1 MNSKELRIGNLVEY
15 NGEVETVTGV
25 TEENPFVNTITPDYL
40 DYEEITPIP
49 LTGEWL
55 LKFGFEEWTW
65 CSDCAFIPLFFGD
78 SLFCRYYNNQWHVK
92 RLKVGRDREG
102 FFGKTEG
109 RYVLPKGKIKY
120 VHQLQNLYFALTNK
134 ELKNKHDN

>member
-15 NGEVETVTGV
+15 DDEVVTVTGV

-49 LTGEWL
+49 IKEEWL
-55 LKFGFEEWTW
+55 LKFGFKKPAHVWIGTKFW
-65 CSDCAFIPLFFGD
+65 MSRGGTYDRDFYLWHCALNK
-78 SLFCRYYNNQWHVK
+78 NNAGLCDI
-92 RLKVGRDREG
+92 R
-102 FFGKTEG
+102 
-109 RYVLPKGKIKY
+109 Y

-134 ELKNKHDN
+134 EL